1 MKTINLT
8 IRLTAFKGELKGDNW
23 VNVLVGH
30 IVKQNNV
37 FAEKT
42 VQINA
47 EEYDSFIK
55 DYLFET
61 IKKDL
66 CVYIE
71 IQMNGVTTAIMAA
84 NGQED
89 YYIHTLVD
97 EY

>member
-1 MKTINLT
+1 MGKINLT

-23 VNVLVGH
+23 VSMLAAH
-30 IVKQNNV
+30 IVKKNNGFV
-37 FAEKT
+37 EKT

-47 EEYDSFIK
+47 DEYDSFIK

-61 IKKDL
+61 IRKDL

-71 IQMNGVTTAIMAA
+71 IQMNGLTSAIMAA
-84 NGQED
+84 NSQID